1 MLVTVS
7 QAPTGSAV
15 RHSQD
20 RELCHT
26 LSTTATVLYCPP
38 LPLSTIVHHCTLLS
52 ITATIHYCP
61 PLPLSNMYCP
71 PLTVHCTVVHH
82 CPTTTV
88 HYCPLMSNSVHH
100 CPTVSQERCSKV
112 PTESSFLIKTVFAV
126 FPNTVVTLANQQDQS
141 EICI

>member
-1 MLVTVS
+1 MTVS

-26 LSTTATVLYCPP
+26 LSTTTTVLYCPP

-61 PLPLSNMYCP
+61 PLPLSTMNCP
-71 PLTVHCTVVHH
+71 PLTVHC
-82 CPTTTV
+82 CPPLTTTTV

-100 CPTVSQERCSKV
+100 CPTVSQEDALKHLPSHHFSSRRCLRCSQ
-112 PTESSFLIKTVFAV
+112 
-126 FPNTVVTLANQQDQS
+126 TL
-141 EICI
+141 